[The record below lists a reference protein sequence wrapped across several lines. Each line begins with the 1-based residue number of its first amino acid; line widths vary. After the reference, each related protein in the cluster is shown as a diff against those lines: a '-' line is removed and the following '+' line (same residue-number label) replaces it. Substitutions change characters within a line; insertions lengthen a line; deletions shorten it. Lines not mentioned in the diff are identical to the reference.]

1 MMAPATHEFE
11 DGYDPLGLFFNDDD
25 ATGILDALACLDDCH
40 PVGTKSSVA
49 VAQNGVAYS
58 HVPPSSNASAV
69 VQAPPPPQQQDDQ
82 KKPCHPYFYYR
93 DFSTLP
99 DPDPSTPIT
108 APGRIPNFPAKM
120 YAILSRKDLSD
131 IITWLPH
138 GRSWK
143 VLKPREFEVKVI
155 PTYFEH
161 SKFSSFIRQANGWG
175 FRRIISKGADRNSY
189 YHELFLRGKP
199 HLIKL
204 MRRPPP
210 SSKPLAD
217 ASTEPD
223 FHAISA
229 ERPLPEI
236 KEGDEATDA
245 VARGNFPRQATY
257 SFVPPPSYVP
267 ANSSTQTPAPA
278 PTVSSSVPPP
288 PAPAPA
294 AAAPIQYTS
303 APQPMAQGP
312 SPTGFGHAA
321 SFHNATQQ
329 QTAPLYQQQQQQQA
343 APVYHHQHHQAPA
356 PQYHYDPQPAA
367 APAHVSLSQPSD
379 VLAPSGPSIHPVE
392 STDSLLE
399 LLNKPLPAP
408 EMFGSHTFYPLLD

>member
-1 MMAPATHEFE
+1 MSNNDHHVPHDAIACIL
-11 DGYDPLGLFFNDDD
+11 DDDD
-25 ATGILDALACLDDCH
+25 ANGILDALACLDDFH
-40 PVGTKSSVA
+40 PTGQKPAVGLLSDGVTYGPVVA
-49 VAQNGVAYS
+49 VP
-58 HVPPSSNASAV
+58 PPSNNNVALS
-69 VQAPPPPQQQDDQ
+69 QQQQ
-82 KKPCHPYFYYR
+82 QQTQESKKPCHPYFYYR

-99 DPDPSTPIT
+99 DPDPATPIT

-120 YAILSRKDLSD
+120 YAILSRKDLCD

-175 FRRIISKGADRNSY
+175 FRRIISKGGDRNSY

-217 ASTEPD
+217 ATTEPD

-236 KEGDEATDA
+236 KDGDAATDA
-245 VARGNFPRQATY
+245 VASGNFPRQATY
-257 SFVPPPSYVP
+257 SFIPPQI
-267 ANSSTQTPAPA
+267 SSA
-278 PTVSSSVPPP
+278 
-288 PAPAPA
+288 APA
-294 AAAPIQYTS
+294 AAAATTKV
-303 APQPMAQGP
+303 APGP
-312 SPTGFGHAA
+312 AV
-321 SFHNATQQ
+321 Q
-329 QTAPLYQQQQQQQA
+329 APPPSQQQQPTMQYNPAPVASAPLANTGYQSLQQQ
-343 APVYHHQHHQAPA
+343 QHHHSVYQHQQPE
-356 PQYHYDPQPAA
+356 YHYHAPPPPAQQQDQHQQQQHELLA
-367 APAHVSLSQPSD
+367 EPILSATNT
-379 VLAPSGPSIHPVE
+379 LPSIHPVE
-392 STDSLLE
+392 STDSLLD
-399 LLNKPLPAP
+399 LLSRPLPPA
-408 EMFGSHTFYPLLD
+408 EMYGSHSFIPLFD

>member
-1 MMAPATHEFE
+1 MDQLPQDAISCI
-11 DGYDPLGLFFNDDD
+11 LNDDD
-25 ATGILDALACLDDCH
+25 ANGILDALACLDDCH
-40 PVGTKSSVA
+40 PVGHKPLVGLLSDGITY
-49 VAQNGVAYS
+49 GP
-58 HVPPSSNASAV
+58 VPPSN
-69 VQAPPPPQQQDDQ
+69 PPPPPPADYAGQQQQQQQPPIPQQDSQ
-82 KKPCHPYFYYR
+82 QESKKPCHPYFYYR

-99 DPDPSTPIT
+99 DPDPSSPIT

-175 FRRIISKGADRNSY
+175 FRRIISKGGDRNSY

-217 ASTEPD
+217 ATTEPD
-223 FHAISA
+223 FHAISS

-236 KEGDEATDA
+236 KDGDTATDA
-245 VARGNFPRQATY
+245 VAHGNFPRQATY
-257 SFVPPPSYVP
+257 SFVPPKMPAAPPSAAAP
-267 ANSSTQTPAPA
+267 AALASAPQPQQPVQYHSHHHPAPA
-278 PTVSSSVPPP
+278 PVGSLPVANTG
-288 PAPAPA
+288 
-294 AAAPIQYTS
+294 Y
-303 APQPMAQGP
+303 QPV
-312 SPTGFGHAA
+312 A
-321 SFHNATQQ
+321 S
-329 QTAPLYQQQQQQQA
+329 YQQQ
-343 APVYHHQHHQAPA
+343 
-356 PQYHYDPQPAA
+356 PQYHYEQPQPV
-367 APAHVSLSQPSD
+367 APVDQPPPQT
-379 VLAPSGPSIHPVE
+379 VPSGSDLFLSATSSLPSIHPVE
-392 STDSLLE
+392 STDSLLD
-399 LLNKPLPAP
+399 LLNKPLPPP
-408 EMFGSHTFYPLLD
+408 ELYGSHTFYPLFE